1 MKLIKLLILLPIL
14 LVGCSTTTP
23 VVRHFP
29 DAPALLLEKC
39 TPLETVADGDVSI
52 IDFVKTVTNNYTTYY
67 VCAANHDS
75 WIDWYQKQK
84 QIFESVK

>member
-23 VVRHFP
+23 VARHFP
-29 DAPALLLEKC
+29 DAPAVLLEKC
-39 TPLETVADGDVSI
+39 PQLETIADSGVSI
-52 IDFVKTVTNNYTTYY
+52 VEFVKTVSNNYTTYY
-67 VCAANHDS
+67 VCSTNHDS